1 MAILS
6 KKIEILSEEELK
18 RLAKLL
24 AGYCSGVECICLH
37 GELGAGKT
45 TFAGHFINALSLGGV
60 EVTSPTFTL
69 VQEYEGTLFNGHNL
83 PLYHLDLYRMEH
95 EGELVELGL
104 EEMLARGITLIEWPS
119 IASGYLPPDHLTV
132 TITTGKTETARVV
145 TLECSAASPWRELP
159 LLAQGGNVERSQR
172 KQEFLSRH
180 GWDGAEILPVTGDA
194 SFRSYAR
201 LKRGRESAILMDAP
215 PDKEPLESFIGVREL
230 FERGNFAV
238 PALIGADQENG
249 FLLLSDFGDDSFT
262 RLLRENRANEW
273 DLYRPAIEVLV
284 AINRASEWE
293 GNYQLPPYDWT
304 VIEREASLLGEW
316 LLPFFMSKEQAA
328 EENREFLA
336 RLKTVHD
343 ALELKPQVP
352 VHRDFH
358 ADNLFWLAEGANPVT
373 QVGLLDFQDA
383 LLGRPAYDLVSLLED
398 ARRDVSPE
406 VVAKS
411 LEMFEQRLA
420 IPKEKL
426 AAEYAFF
433 GAQRNAKILGIFARL
448 WLRDG
453 KPRYLDYIPRV
464 WDHFAGDLKHPLL
477 KPVQEWADKIFTTEV
492 IAQLKQPESLRQRA
506 A

>member
-1 MAILS
+1 MTTLS
-6 KKIEILSEEELK
+6 KKISVVSEEELK
-18 RLAKLL
+18 RLAKTL
-24 AGYCSGVECICLH
+24 AGYCSGAECICLH

-45 TFAGHFINALSLGGV
+45 TFASFFINALSLGTV

-69 VQEYEGTLFNGHNL
+69 VQEYEATLFNGQAL
-83 PLYHLDLYRMEH
+83 PLYHLDLYRMEN
-95 EGELVELGL
+95 ESELIELGL

-119 IASGYLPPDHLTV
+119 IATTYLPPDHLTM
-132 TITTGKTETARVV
+132 TITMGKTDNARMI
-145 TLECSAASPWRELP
+145 TLECDAASAWKELP
-159 LLAQGGNVERSQR
+159 LLAQGGNVERTQH
-172 KQEFLSRH
+172 KQEFLNKH
-180 GWDGAEILPVTGDA
+180 GWGNAEIFPVTGDA

-201 LKRGRESAILMDAP
+201 LKRGKETAILMDAP

-230 FERGNFAV
+230 FERKSFAV
-238 PALIGADQENG
+238 PAIIGADKENG

-262 RLLRENRANEW
+262 RLLKENRASEW

-284 AINRASEWE
+284 AINRETQWE
-293 GNYQLPPYDWT
+293 GDYKLPPYDWP
-304 VIEREASLLGEW
+304 VIKREASLLGEW
-316 LLPFFMSKEQAA
+316 LLPFFMPKERAA
-328 EENREFLA
+328 KENQEFLE
-336 RLKTVHD
+336 RLKRVHD
-343 ALELKPQVP
+343 SLNLEPLVP

-358 ADNLFWLAEGANPVT
+358 ADNLFWLAEAATPVT

-398 ARRDVSPE
+398 ARRDVSAE

-411 LEMFEQRLA
+411 LEMFEQRLS

-433 GAQRNAKILGIFARL
+433 GTQRNAKILGIFARL

-477 KPVQEWADKIFTTEV
+477 KPLQEWAENVFTPEV
-492 IAQLKQPESLRQRA
+492 IAQLKQPEALRRA